1 MISLISV
8 IFDSSLIL
16 KATENINNVKSKK
29 CGFVP
34 EKIEIESLK
43 KDVFIIKYDFC
54 RLLKVKIDANTRKS

>member
-43 KDVFIIKYDFC
+43 KYVFIIKYHFC
-54 RLLKVKIDANTRKS
+54 RQLKVKIDANTRKS

>member
-34 EKIEIESLK
+34 EKIETGSLK
-43 KDVFIIKYDFC
+43 KYVFIIKYHFC
-54 RLLKVKIDANTRKS
+54 R